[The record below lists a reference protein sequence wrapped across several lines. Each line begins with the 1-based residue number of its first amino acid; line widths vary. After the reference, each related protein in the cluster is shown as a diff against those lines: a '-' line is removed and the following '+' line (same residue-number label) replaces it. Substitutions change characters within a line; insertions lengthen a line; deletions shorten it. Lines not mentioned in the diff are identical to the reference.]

1 VIDLGSNS
9 IKIANFVINP
19 DNTYKAYHQEGIRVK
34 LGDGLSQ
41 TGFLGEEAIERAL
54 RALKLFKDVIETQ
67 GIKHI
72 LPVATSAVRESA
84 NRTAFLNLVKKETA
98 LRFRILSEK
107 EEALFSYVG
116 AIRALRLP
124 SVLFFD
130 IGGGSLEIVHAH
142 NFKIKK
148 IMSLPLGALRLTQMY
163 SEDGIFK
170 QKEYEKMRERVLDLI
185 PTRNELGLTED
196 TVLVGV
202 GGTLRA
208 IAKYHQSIVDYP
220 LNKVHNYTI
229 SQADIQEI
237 DSTFRSLTPQKIVKL
252 GPINSGRA
260 ETIIAGSCVINLL
273 MKNLKFN
280 MITVSAQGLREGTLS
295 LSLAFPKEFS
305 SGNMFDVE
313 LVKESIRYAC
323 EPDILPQT
331 IEDMVRLMISINQ
344 MSERERVILAQTF
357 RQATKVSSFR
367 NLDNLLPIIMDEDS
381 SLTHREQL
389 ITVVSL
395 IHSIKKKKAQKI
407 FSEYD
412 DMLHANDSK
421 LIKKISIFVLLA
433 DILEKTGTK
442 LKLRHKDNR
451 LKIKLYPSK
460 NNFPNVLFEEICKKI
475 DEIFGIHVEY
485 SILYDAVE
493 YLERKPIRA

>member
-1 VIDLGSNS
+1 
-9 IKIANFVINP
+9 
-19 DNTYKAYHQEGIRVK
+19 
-34 LGDGLSQ
+34 
-41 TGFLGEEAIERAL
+41 
-54 RALKLFKDVIETQ
+54 
-67 GIKHI
+67 
-72 LPVATSAVRESA
+72 
-84 NRTAFLNLVKKETA
+84 
-98 LRFRILSEK
+98 
-107 EEALFSYVG
+107 
-116 AIRALRLP
+116 
-124 SVLFFD
+124 
-130 IGGGSLEIVHAH
+130 
-142 NFKIKK
+142 
-148 IMSLPLGALRLTQMY
+148 
-163 SEDGIFK
+163 
-170 QKEYEKMRERVLDLI
+170 
-185 PTRNELGLTED
+185 
-196 TVLVGV
+196 
-202 GGTLRA
+202 
-208 IAKYHQSIVDYP
+208 
-220 LNKVHNYTI
+220 
-229 SQADIQEI
+229 
-237 DSTFRSLTPQKIVKL
+237 
-252 GPINSGRA
+252 
-260 ETIIAGSCVINLL
+260 
-273 MKNLKFN
+273 
-280 MITVSAQGLREGTLS
+280 
-295 LSLAFPKEFS
+295 
-305 SGNMFDVE
+305 
-313 LVKESIRYAC
+313 
-323 EPDILPQT
+323 
-331 IEDMVRLMISINQ
+331 

-395 IHSIKKKKAQKI
+395 IHSIKKKKAEKI